1 MRRGRSCSRQ
11 EDNETKEGR
20 GGQPGSRHVAK
31 VSRGWWCIASSE
43 LSVCRVALVD
53 FRRRIRDGRDE
64 NQENL
69 LGGNWEKA
77 REPRKRVRR
86 AAKLVRTEWTAFFT
100 LVNPRRIVLLFFS
113 PCVCVCMCICDK
125 KRGESRREKSVR
137 VYVKQSQKPDEIRN
151 EERSPQCLT
160 TLVRATT
167 FVLIQLPS

>member
-125 KRGESRREKSVR
+125 KKEGRVGEKRVCECTSSNRKNRMKFATRSDRRGASRRSFAQR
-137 VYVKQSQKPDEIRN
+137 
-151 EERSPQCLT
+151 L
-160 TLVRATT
+160 L
-167 FVLIQLPS
+167 F